1 MPQTSEINGATSPS
15 FRNVMES
22 FKFWP
27 RILKLLWKTNPRYFI
42 MVFGLNGIT
51 SLIPAASVLLTQML
65 MTEVGIAKYTEV
77 VQPVFIVFGL
87 FAGMAIFREISRII
101 SDNYQA
107 IYAEL
112 LSNSINIL
120 LMKKADLLPFKYFE
134 DADAYDKLQRAR
146 QDSTFRP
153 FQIFQQI
160 LQIIGGTITLLS
172 VAGVLFYWQWW
183 LALVLLLIPLTSSF
197 SFLRVG
203 EEEFQIDW
211 KRAAERR
218 KQSYFLGLMT
228 TDSSV
233 KEVKVFG
240 IGSLLLS
247 KYQKLYDRFFR
258 EDKGLLLK
266 RMRITL
272 FFQVIGFLA
281 VIGTQLLVVQ
291 QTVAG
296 VLTIATMMAYIQAI
310 AQTQATS
317 SSLLQT
323 LFVMYQNNLYVS
335 QLFEFLDIEESEETI
350 VQRPYISTKEKNDTG
365 FVFQNV
371 SFRYPGTDR
380 YVLKNISFQLKPGET
395 VAIVGENGSG
405 KTTLVKLLVRLYE
418 LEEGDIL
425 YNGRSI
431 RSYSVKEWRELLAT
445 VFQDFIRY
453 EMTARENIALG
464 NWRVAEE
471 GEKVEFATKNS
482 GATTVIE
489 GLPHGLETQLGKWF
503 KEGVQLSGGQWQK
516 IAIAR
521 AYMRDATLY
530 VLDEPSAALDPKAEK
545 EVFDKFAELT
555 VDKMGIFISH
565 RYSTVRNA
573 DRIVFMQQGEI
584 LESGTHASLMKRNGS
599 YAVLYQMQAD
609 AYVDSQEQ
617 QLNPA

>member
-1 MPQTSEINGATSPS
+1 MPQTSERKGANSPS
-15 FRNVMES
+15 FRNVLES
-22 FKFWP
+22 FKYWP
-27 RILKLLWKTNPRYFI
+27 RILKLLWQTNPLYFLL
-42 MVFGLNGIT
+42 VFGLNGIT
-51 SLIPAASVLLTQML
+51 SLIPAASVMLTQML
-65 MTEVGIAKYTEV
+65 MTQVGIAQQTGIL
-77 VQPVFIVFGL
+77 QPVLMVFAL
-87 FAGMAIFREISRII
+87 FAGLALFREISRII

-107 IYAEL
+107 IFSER
-112 LSNSINIL
+112 LSNSINMQ
-120 LMKKADLLPFKYFE
+120 LMKKADHLPYRYFE
-134 DADAYDKLQRAR
+134 DAEAYDKLQRAR
-146 QDSTFRP
+146 QDSSFRP

-197 SFLRVG
+197 SYLRVG

-211 KRAAERR
+211 NRAAERR

-228 TDSSV
+228 TDASV

-240 IGSLLLS
+240 IGSLLLE
-247 KYQKLYDRFFR
+247 KYRQMYERFFK
-258 EDKGLLLK
+258 EDKKLLLK

-272 FFQVIGFLA
+272 FFQIVGIGA

-296 VLTIATMMAYIQAI
+296 VLTIAMMMAYIQAI

-335 QLFEFLDIEESEETI
+335 QLFAFLDIEESEESI
-350 VQRPYISTKEKNDTG
+350 VQRPYVSTKQAEQTG

-371 SFRYPGTDR
+371 SFRYPGTDH
-380 YVLKNISFQLKPGET
+380 YVLKNINLQLKPGET
-395 VAIVGENGSG
+395 LAIVGENGSG
-405 KTTLVKLLVRLYE
+405 KSTLVKLLVRLYE

-425 YNGRSI
+425 YQGRSI
-431 RSYSVKEWRELLAT
+431 RSYSVKAWRDLMGT

-453 EMTARENIALG
+453 ELTARENIALG
-464 NWRVAEE
+464 NWREAEHAE
-471 GEKVEFATKNS
+471 AVEMAAKNS
-482 GATTVIE
+482 GATTVLE
-489 GLPHGLETQLGKWF
+489 RLPLGLDTQLGKWF

-521 AYMRDATLY
+521 AYMRDAALF

-573 DRIVFMQQGEI
+573 DRIIFMQQGEI

-599 YAVLYQMQAD
+599 YAVLYQMQAA
-609 AYVDSQEQ
+609 AYIDNQEQ
-617 QLNPA
+617 QSPA